1 MRSHP
6 RPRIEDWVPMD
17 KVTRSQLNRSM
28 AALADGDRSAF
39 DSVYRTLWPMLA
51 RFVAVMSKDRM
62 VAEDIAQ
69 LAMLKV
75 LGKVSTFDRSMD
87 AVAWCMGIA
96 ANEYRSYRRRL
107 GNRSAF
113 HGDCAEHCAEPVDG
127 ETPEAIAIRN
137 DLGNAV
143 REILRDLRP
152 QDLEV
157 VVTAVYERQ
166 RPPLAAAAFR
176 KRLQRA
182 LAAIRVSWK
191 RRYGDD
197 RTG

>member
-1 MRSHP
+1 
-6 RPRIEDWVPMD
+6 MD

-39 DSVYRTLWPMLA
+39 DSVYRLLWPVLA
-51 RFVAVMSKDRM
+51 SFVAVMSKDRM
-62 VAEDIAQ
+62 IAEDIAQ
-69 LAMLKV
+69 QAMLKV

-107 GNRSAF
+107 GKRSEV
-113 HGDCAEHCAEPVDG
+113 HVDCAEHCAEPSDE
-127 ETPEAIAIRN
+127 ETPEEIVIRN

-143 REILRDLRP
+143 RALLRDLRP

-157 VVTAVYERQ
+157 VVAAVYERQ

-176 KRLQRA
+176 KRLQRV
-182 LAAIRVSWK
+182 LAAIRVTWK
-191 RRYGDD
+191 RRYGDH